1 MSGRLNITSIDYIF
15 LGYIQNQIHFA
26 NVWRSQI
33 MTSTLFKTCPTL
45 QYFFDLRRFIN
56 KYWEDYFAYMNNSV
70 ILNLI

>member
-56 KYWEDYFAYMNNSV
+56 KY
-70 ILNLI
+70 